1 MIVQSRSSLKF
12 TLPNDWTI
20 SRLGL
25 FGRFISG
32 SAFPDQYQGKTDV
45 FTRSP
50 TSLEALMVFI
60 CLNRNILFRKIP
72 DKF

>member
-32 SAFPDQYQGKTDV
+32 SAFPDQYQGK
-45 FTRSP
+45 
-50 TSLEALMVFI
+50 EALQKYP
-60 CLNRNILFRKIP
+60 LTRR
-72 DKF
+72 